1 LAQPERINQMLK
13 FLKQNKAK
21 EQEIVRILEDLARE
35 HFTNPFEEL
44 ARMKKI
50 AADTA
55 KKLKKEAKK

>member
-1 LAQPERINQMLK
+1 MLK